1 MKSYI
6 RLYKTNS
13 EFTESYNGPDYNK
26 SWLNLTEE
34 NN

>member
-13 EFTESYNGPDYNK
+13 EFTESYNGLDYDK
-26 SWLNLTEE
+26 SWLSLTEE

>member
-13 EFTESYNGPDYNK
+13 EFTASYNGTDYNK
-26 SWLNLTEE
+26 SWLSLTE
-34 NN
+34 

>member
-13 EFTESYNGPDYNK
+13 EFIESYNGLDYDK